1 MSLVRALRPTHEVG
15 LLLRVLGI
23 SRSTYYH
30 WEARAADPS
39 RHARDDAALT
49 VHIHRIWEDSGRTY
63 GADRVWGRLRR
74 DGIGVGRKRI
84 ERLMRSNGWQ
94 GAYRPPK
101 TSGAWKDPNA
111 VEVEDLVRRQF
122 TATAPDRLWL
132 ADASWIPTRD
142 GGVWVAAIKDVFAG
156 TIVGWSTGRTCDTDL
171 IERALDYALVTR
183 DHRPEVTVH
192 HSDRGSNYTS
202 LRFSKTLEAQ
212 GIRQSL
218 GSVGDSYD
226 NAMMESFWST
236 LKVEL
241 IERQTWETAEQLENR
256 LFLYV
261 DTWYNPK
268 RIQKRLAYHSPLEYE
283 QLWAAGALPAVEGD
297 VAGQ

>member
-15 LLLRVLGI
+15 LILRVLGI

-30 WEARAADPS
+30 WQAREDDPS
-39 RHARDDAALT
+39 RRAKDDAALL
-49 VHIHRIWEDSGRTY
+49 VCIRRIWEDSDRTY
-63 GADRVWGRLRR
+63 GADRVWGQLRR
-74 DGIGVGRKRI
+74 EGINVGRKRI
-84 ERLMRSNGWQ
+84 ERLMRSQGWQ
-94 GAYRPPK
+94 GAYRPARRLGPWHDGH
-101 TSGAWKDPNA
+101 T
-111 VEVEDLVRRQF
+111 VEAEDLVRRDF

-142 GGVWVAAIKDVFAG
+142 GGVWIAAIKDVFAG
-156 TIVGWSTGRTCDTDL
+156 TIVGWSTARTCDTDL

-183 DHRPEVTVH
+183 DHRPQVTVH

-202 LRFSKTLEAQ
+202 LRFSQTLAAQ
-212 GIRQSL
+212 GIKQSF

-241 IERQTWETAEQLENR
+241 IERHVWETMEQLENR
-256 LFLYV
+256 LFLYI
-261 DTWYNPK
+261 DTWFNPK
-268 RIQKRLAYHSPLEYE
+268 RIQKRLNYYSPLEHE
-283 QLWAAGALPAVEGD
+283 QRWAAGLLPAAQD
-297 VAGQ
+297 DAADP